1 MTEATDM
8 TRKERATKLR
18 MELATA
24 NRGGAGRPF
33 PEQLRRAVVDYAAEA
48 MAEGES
54 PDNVSRELGVS
65 GMSIKRWTER
75 AGRGAAKREQ
85 LRRVE
90 IVADLGAPTVAA
102 MMPGVV
108 VHTRAGL
115 RIEGLTLPALAA
127 LVRAVG

>member
-1 MTEATDM
+1 
-8 TRKERATKLR
+8 
-18 MELATA
+18 
-24 NRGGAGRPF
+24 
-33 PEQLRRAVVDYAAEA
+33 

-54 PDNVSRELGVS
+54 PDNVSCELGVS
-65 GMSIKRWTER
+65 AMSIKRWSER
-75 AGRGAAKREQ
+75 AGRGVEKRDQ